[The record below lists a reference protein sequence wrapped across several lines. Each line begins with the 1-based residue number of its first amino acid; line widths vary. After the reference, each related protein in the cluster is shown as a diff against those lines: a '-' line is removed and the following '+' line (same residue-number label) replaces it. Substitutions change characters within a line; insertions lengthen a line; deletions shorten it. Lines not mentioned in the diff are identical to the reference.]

1 MELFLASV
9 FMINNMHFIIT
20 RLGGLEHLIK
30 TSARQV
36 SCATLSPSKLI
47 AEYTSLLCTPVSIPF
62 MPRQRFFFLNTMSV
76 LAQCVSR
83 KPNSTKQNVFL
94 LPTWSLHMYCNQLQ
108 SVHQ

>member
-9 FMINNMHFIIT
+9 SMINSMHFIIT

-30 TSARQV
+30 TSARHV

-47 AEYTSLLCTPVSIPF
+47 AEYTSLLCTPVSTFYATTEI
-62 MPRQRFFFLNTMSV
+62 FFLNTMSV